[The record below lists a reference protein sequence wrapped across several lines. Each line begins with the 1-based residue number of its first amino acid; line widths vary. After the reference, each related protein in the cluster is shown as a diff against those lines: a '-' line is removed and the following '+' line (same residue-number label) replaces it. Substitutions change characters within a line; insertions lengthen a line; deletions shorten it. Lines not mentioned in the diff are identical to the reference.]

1 MVLDT
6 IWHQD
11 AFESSMDAELLFH
24 QRIVYDDGA
33 IVEMVIWRVP
43 SPVPP
48 SAHDL
53 KYSLFYGRPGVRE
66 VGYDNERGKGDHRHL
81 RGVEEGYN
89 FSSVEQLMVDFWAD
103 VRGLR
108 GGQ

>member
-1 MVLDT
+1 MK
-6 IWHQD
+6 
-11 AFESSMDAELLFH
+11 AELLFH
-24 QRIVYDDGA
+24 QRIDYEDGA

-43 SPVPP
+43 TRVPP

-81 RGVEEGYN
+81 RGAETPYAFGK
-89 FSSVEQLMVDFWAD
+89 VEQLVADFWSD
-103 VRGLR
+103 VHTLR
-108 GGQ
+108 GGE